1 VRRQYNIIRVGP
13 RSRNKPEDEAG
24 IFSDRPVSQTNTK
37 FLYMSVSSIHHLAER
52 RLAELGIALPD
63 LPKPVANYLPF
74 TISGNLLFISGQGP
88 RTADGKY
95 LTGKVGRDVTVDEAS
110 AHARLVGINLLSVVH
125 HAQNGLST
133 VRRVV
138 KLTGFVNASD
148 DFQDHPRVI
157 NGCSDLL
164 VEVFG
169 DAGKHA
175 RSAVGVSSLPLN
187 ITVEI
192 EAILEIA

>member
-1 VRRQYNIIRVGP
+1 
-13 RSRNKPEDEAG
+13 
-24 IFSDRPVSQTNTK
+24 
-37 FLYMSVSSIHHLAER
+37 MSVSSIHHLAER
-52 RLAELGIALPD
+52 RLTELGITLPTF
-63 LPKPVANYLPF
+63 PKPVANYVPF
-74 TISGNLLFISGQGP
+74 TISGNQLFISGQCP
-88 RTADGKY
+88 RATDGNY
-95 LTGKVGRDVTVDEAS
+95 MTGKVGRDVTVDEAYG
-110 AHARLVGINLLSVVH
+110 HARLAGINLLSVVH

-138 KLTGFVNASD
+138 KLTGFVNASE
-148 DFQDHPRVI
+148 DFQDHPKVI

-192 EAILEIA
+192 EAIFEVS

>member
-1 VRRQYNIIRVGP
+1 MSTSLSHDSVE
-13 RSRNKPEDEAG
+13 KHLED
-24 IFSDRPVSQTNTK
+24 
-37 FLYMSVSSIHHLAER
+37 
-52 RLAELGIALPD
+52 LGIVLPAF
-63 LPKPVANYLPF
+63 PRPVANYVPF
-74 TISGNLLFISGQGP
+74 TIIGNLLFVSGQGP
-88 RTADGKY
+88 RTADQKFM
-95 LTGKVGRDVTVDEAS
+95 TGKVGRDVTAEEAY

-148 DFQDHPRVI
+148 DFQDHPKVI

-192 EAILEIA
+192 EAIFEIA

>member
-1 VRRQYNIIRVGP
+1 
-13 RSRNKPEDEAG
+13 
-24 IFSDRPVSQTNTK
+24 
-37 FLYMSVSSIHHLAER
+37 MSVSSIHHLADI
-52 RLAELGIALPD
+52 RLAELGIVLPTV
-63 LPKPVANYLPF
+63 PEPVANYVPF

-88 RTADGKY
+88 RTPDQKFM
-95 LTGKVGRDVTVDEAS
+95 TGKVGREITLEEAY
-110 AHARLVGINLLSVVH
+110 AHARLVGLNILSVVH

-133 VRRVV
+133 IRRVV

-148 DFQDHPRVI
+148 DFRDHPKVI

-175 RSAVGVSSLPLN
+175 RSAVGVSSLPEN

-192 EAILEIA
+192 EAIFEVS

>member
-1 VRRQYNIIRVGP
+1 
-13 RSRNKPEDEAG
+13 
-24 IFSDRPVSQTNTK
+24 
-37 FLYMSVSSIHHLAER
+37 MSVPSIHHLADK
-52 RLAELGIALPD
+52 RLAELGIVLPR
-63 LPKPVANYLPF
+63 LPEPVANYVPF
-74 TISGNLLFISGQGP
+74 TTSGNLLFISGQGP
-88 RTADGKY
+88 RTADQKFM
-95 LTGKVGRDVTVDEAS
+95 TGKVGREITLEEAY
-110 AHARLVGINLLSVVH
+110 ARARLVGINILSVVH

-148 DFQDHPRVI
+148 DFRDHPKVI

-175 RSAVGVSSLPLN
+175 RSAVGVSSLPEN

-192 EAILEIA
+192 EAIFEVS

>member
-1 VRRQYNIIRVGP
+1 
-13 RSRNKPEDEAG
+13 
-24 IFSDRPVSQTNTK
+24 
-37 FLYMSVSSIHHLAER
+37 MSVSSIHHLAER
-52 RLAELGIALPD
+52 RLTELGITLPVF
-63 LPKPVANYLPF
+63 PQPVANYVPF
-74 TISGNLLFISGQGP
+74 VTSGNLLFISGQGP
-88 RTADGKY
+88 RATDGTY
-95 LTGKVGRDVTVDEAS
+95 VTGKVGRDVAVDEAYS
-110 AHARLVGINLLSVVH
+110 HARLVGLSLLSVVH

-148 DFQDHPRVI
+148 DFQDHPKVI

-169 DAGKHA
+169 ETGKHA

-192 EAILEIA
+192 EAIFEIS

>member
-1 VRRQYNIIRVGP
+1 
-13 RSRNKPEDEAG
+13 
-24 IFSDRPVSQTNTK
+24 
-37 FLYMSVSSIHHLAER
+37 MSVSSIHHLAER
-52 RLAELGIALPD
+52 RLTELGITLPA

-88 RTADGKY
+88 RAADGKY
-95 LTGKVGRDVTVDEAS
+95 FTGKVGRDVTADEAY

-148 DFQDHPRVI
+148 DFQDHPRVV

-175 RSAVGVSSLPLN
+175 RSAVGVTSLPMN

-192 EAILEIA
+192 EAIFEVS

>member
-1 VRRQYNIIRVGP
+1 
-13 RSRNKPEDEAG
+13 
-24 IFSDRPVSQTNTK
+24 
-37 FLYMSVSSIHHLAER
+37 MSVSSIHHLAER
-52 RLAELGIALPD
+52 RLTELGITLPAM
-63 LPKPVANYLPF
+63 PKPVANYLPF

-88 RTADGKY
+88 RAADGKY
-95 LTGKVGRDVTVDEAS
+95 FTGKVGREVTADEAY

-148 DFQDHPRVI
+148 DFQDHPRVV

-175 RSAVGVSSLPLN
+175 RSAVGVTSLPMN

-192 EAILEIA
+192 EAIFEVS

>member
-1 VRRQYNIIRVGP
+1 
-13 RSRNKPEDEAG
+13 
-24 IFSDRPVSQTNTK
+24 
-37 FLYMSVSSIHHLAER
+37 MSVSSIHHLADK
-52 RLAELGIALPD
+52 RLAELGIVLPP
-63 LPKPVANYLPF
+63 LPQPMANYVPF

-88 RTADGKY
+88 RTVDQRFM
-95 LTGKVGRDVTVDEAS
+95 TGKVGREITLDEAY
-110 AHARLVGINLLSVVH
+110 AHARLVGINILSVVQ

-133 VRRVV
+133 VRRVL

-148 DFQDHPRVI
+148 DFREHPKVI

-175 RSAVGVSSLPLN
+175 RSAIGVSSLPGN
-187 ITVEI
+187 ITVEV
-192 EAILEIA
+192 EAIFEVG

>member
-1 VRRQYNIIRVGP
+1 
-13 RSRNKPEDEAG
+13 
-24 IFSDRPVSQTNTK
+24 
-37 FLYMSVSSIHHLAER
+37 MSVSSIHHLADI
-52 RLAELGIALPD
+52 RLAELGIVLP
-63 LPKPVANYLPF
+63 PVPEPVANYVPF

-88 RTADGKY
+88 RTPDQKFM
-95 LTGKVGRDVTVDEAS
+95 TGKVGREITLEEAY
-110 AHARLVGINLLSVVH
+110 AHARLVGINILSVVH

-133 VRRVV
+133 IRRVV

-148 DFQDHPRVI
+148 DFRDHPKVI

-175 RSAVGVSSLPLN
+175 RSAVGVSSLPEN

-192 EAILEIA
+192 EAIFEVS

>member
-1 VRRQYNIIRVGP
+1 
-13 RSRNKPEDEAG
+13 
-24 IFSDRPVSQTNTK
+24 
-37 FLYMSVSSIHHLAER
+37 MSVSSIHHLADK
-52 RLAELGIALPD
+52 RLTELGIVLPP
-63 LPKPVANYLPF
+63 LPEPVANYVPF
-74 TISGNLLFISGQGP
+74 TMSGNLLFISGQGP
-88 RTADGKY
+88 RTADQR
-95 LTGKVGRDVTVDEAS
+95 LMTGKVGREITLEEAY
-110 AHARLVGINLLSVVH
+110 AHARLVGINILSVVH
-125 HAQNGLST
+125 YAQNGLST

-148 DFQDHPRVI
+148 DFRDHPKVI

-175 RSAVGVSSLPLN
+175 RSAVGVSSLPEN

-192 EAILEIA
+192 EAIFEVS